1 MAVAI
6 EQAWQGCPDGEPSTG
21 GLLRSLRVRDLV
33 LVDEAEV
40 RFGPGLNLLTGETGS
55 GKTLIV
61 DALGLALGAAGSVDQ
76 VRRGGRRALAEASF
90 DSVDGERVLGREIGR
105 RSVARLDGVMVG
117 VRELAE
123 EARRRVS
130 IHGQHDQHTLLD
142 PVTQAGLLDRHAGAV
157 EAQQRVAGAFAAWTG
172 AQERL
177 QGLRR
182 LQARGDR
189 ETAYLRWQLE
199 EITAADPRP
208 GEDEAL
214 RQERSAVRHAAR
226 LSELSEAALSG
237 LRDDDGIAGAAGHVR
252 QAAGL
257 DARLEELAARLEA
270 LEEEAAEAAADLRRY
285 AELIDADPERLERI
299 EGRLATL
306 EQLQRKYGGSLES
319 VLEERHR
326 LEVQLGEAEDVSAG
340 LEGAERAVEEAR
352 GQLERAAAALT
363 RLRRKGAADLGRTV
377 TAELRGLRLE
387 EARFEVELLP
397 RLGIG
402 ANGAEEVEMCFS
414 ANPGEP
420 CAALARV
427 ASGGELS
434 RVMLAIETV
443 AARSNHIPTLVFDEV
458 DTGIGGETAFEVG
471 RRLKTLGDSHQVL
484 VVTHQAQIACFADHH
499 LVVEKTKGADGRR
512 VVRVRELTTPDERA
526 AELARMMSGP
536 VTDKALARARELM
549 EQAGR

>member
-90 DSVDGERVLGREIGR
+90 DTSDGERVLGREIGR
-105 RSVARLDGVMVG
+105 RSVARLDGAMVG

-142 PVTQAGLLDRHAGAV
+142 PVTQAALLDRHAGAV
-157 EAQQRVAGAFAAWTG
+157 DVQRRVAEAHAGWTAAE
-172 AQERL
+172 ERL

-199 EITAADPRP
+199 EICAADPQP
-208 GEDEAL
+208 GEDESL

-237 LRDDDGIAGAAGHVR
+237 LRDDGIAAAAGSVR

-270 LEEEAAEAAADLRRY
+270 LEEEAVEAAADLRRY
-285 AELIDADPERLERI
+285 AELIDSDPERLERI
-299 EGRLATL
+299 ESRLATL

-319 VLEERHR
+319 VLEERHK
-326 LEVQLGEAEDVSAG
+326 LEIQLGEAEDVSAG

-352 GQLERAAAALT
+352 RGLERAAAALT
-363 RLRRKGAADLGRTV
+363 RLRRKGATDLGRAV
-377 TAELRGLRLE
+377 SSELRGLRLE
-387 EARFEVELLP
+387 EARFEVGLLP
-397 RLGIG
+397 RLEIA
-402 ANGAEEVEMCFS
+402 ANGAEEIEMCFS

-443 AARSNHIPTLVFDEV
+443 AARSNHTPTLVFDEV

-484 VVTHQAQIACFADHH
+484 VVTHLAQIACFADHH
-499 LVVEKTKGADGRR
+499 LVVEKAMGADGRR
-512 VVRVRELTTPDERA
+512 VVRVRELTTLDERA

-536 VTDKALARARELM
+536 VTEKALARARELM